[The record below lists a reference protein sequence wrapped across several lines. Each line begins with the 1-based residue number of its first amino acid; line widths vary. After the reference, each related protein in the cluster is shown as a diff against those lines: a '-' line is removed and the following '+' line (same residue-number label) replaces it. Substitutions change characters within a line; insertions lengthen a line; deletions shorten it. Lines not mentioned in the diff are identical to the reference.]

1 VYRAFMLF
9 AGLASVGLLPC
20 QAELFVASGAGSTP
34 GSAQDLTGL
43 FPSEIVGSLSGLD
56 QNDVNMF
63 KIDILNPVM
72 FSAITVDAGPFGIPD
87 TVLSLFDASG
97 VGVYLNDDISG
108 SNTLSCLPSG
118 DLSNPCPTGRGG
130 TGPLLSGIYYLAV
143 SRSANYPVD
152 SSLGEIFSPVSSTDV
167 VGPVNTNPVAGW
179 DSGAFVSPDFD
190 LVNYDIVLTG
200 TVPEPGT
207 LSLLAGAVA
216 LLAVRRKCAK
226 RERSA

>member
-1 VYRAFMLF
+1 MYRALMVF
-9 AGLASVGLLPC
+9 AGLVVVGLLPC
-20 QAELFVASGAGSTP
+20 QAGLIVASGAGSIP

-43 FPSEIVGSLSGLD
+43 FPTEIVGSLSGLD

-63 KIDILNPVM
+63 EIDIMNPVT
-72 FSAITVDAGPFGIPD
+72 FSAITLDAGPFGIPD

-118 DLSNPCPTGRGG
+118 DLSNPCQTGRGG
-130 TGPLLSGIYYLAV
+130 TGPLLSGIYYLAI

-152 SSLGEIFSPVSSTDV
+152 SSFGEIFSPVSSTDV

-179 DSGAFVSPDFD
+179 DGGTFVSPDFD
-190 LVNYDIVLTG
+190 LVNYDVLLTG

-207 LSLLAGAVA
+207 LVQLAGAAA
-216 LLAVRRKCAK
+216 LLAVWRKCAR